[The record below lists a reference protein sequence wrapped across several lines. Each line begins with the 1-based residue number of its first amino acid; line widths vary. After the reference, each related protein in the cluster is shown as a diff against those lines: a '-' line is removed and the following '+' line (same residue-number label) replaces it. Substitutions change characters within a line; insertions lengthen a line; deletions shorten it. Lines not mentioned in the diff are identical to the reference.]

1 MLTAFSLKNFKSYE
15 SATLP
20 LAPLTLLVGANAAGK
35 SNLIEAMQL
44 LAWLASGRRLADLAS
59 AMKEGSVSIRG
70 TLGNLALDAAMPLG
84 LGCALGGENG
94 EPDLKLEVGLRTDN
108 GGPRIVAEELL
119 ADDTTESIPYYYR
132 IEQAAPSHGSE
143 VSVAYNNFARGGKKP
158 HIACVD
164 QQGA

>member
-1 MLTAFSLKNFKSYE
+1 LLTAFSLKNFKSYE

-70 TLGNLALDAAMPLG
+70 TL
-84 LGCALGGENG
+84 
-94 EPDLKLEVGLRTDN
+94 
-108 GGPRIVAEELL
+108 
-119 ADDTTESIPYYYR
+119 
-132 IEQAAPSHGSE
+132 
-143 VSVAYNNFARGGKKP
+143 
-158 HIACVD
+158 
-164 QQGA
+164 